1 MKSKT
6 NFMHCSLPSLVVDER
21 AGIHLRR
28 KVDEGCQASEGDA
41 HQQPD
46 LPVQPRRA
54 ELLVDLL
61 DL

>member
-1 MKSKT
+1 
-6 NFMHCSLPSLVVDER
+6 MHCSLPSLVVDER